1 MSEYSTGVTSRDSSS
16 ELISPPMI
24 TIASG
29 VAQFDFAL
37 FVFASIIS
45 RSLRFFIVAALL
57 WQFGDAARG
66 FIERRLTLVTTLF
79 AVGLVGGFVVLR
91 YL

>member
-1 MSEYSTGVTSRDSSS
+1 MGVRAMTGTSG
-16 ELISPPMI
+16 LIW
-24 TIASG
+24 
-29 VAQFDFAL
+29 
-37 FVFASIIS
+37 SIIS
-45 RSLRFFIVAALL
+45 RSLRFFLVAAIL
-57 WQFGDAARG
+57 WQFGDAARR